1 MIPTLQMSN
10 MKALFIYNKTSGK
23 EAIFKKRDFVI
34 SSLKNIYSEVD
45 VVESISE
52 EHFIKATKEA
62 CGKYDALIFSG
73 GDGTFNMVAN
83 AIAEEDNRPIL
94 GVIPTGT
101 VNDAAKNFG
110 VSHNIKKALRIIK
123 SQKVRKFD
131 IGKLND
137 KYFVFTA
144 AIGAYA
150 DIPLITTK
158 KEKKRF
164 GPLAYYFRAFPKFFK
179 WIKVE
184 GKIEIDG
191 VSYDYKTPFVL
202 IMNSTHVGG
211 FKINPKSDN
220 SDGKMDVFTSR
231 PSIFNS
237 LLNFLFF
244 RKRVK
249 HYQGSLIKIKVNVND
264 YWDIDGEKGPQG
276 DAIISVLPSH
286 ISIYCKK

>member
-1 MIPTLQMSN
+1 MSN

-23 EAIFKKRDFVI
+23 GEIFKKKDLI
-34 SSLKNIYSEVD
+34 ITSLKETFSNLD
-45 VVESISE
+45 VVESLSP
-52 EHFIKATKEA
+52 EHFAQVVKDA
-62 CGKYDALIFSG
+62 CGKYDSLIFSG
-73 GDGTFNMVAN
+73 GDGTFNMVIN
-83 AIAEEDNRPIL
+83 AIANEKVRPIL

-110 VSHNIKKALRIIK
+110 VSRNIKKALKII
-123 SQKVRKFD
+123 SSHKVRQFD
-131 IGKLND
+131 IGQLND

-220 SDGKMDVFTSR
+220 TDGKMDVFISR

-249 HYQGSLIKIKVNVND
+249 HYQGSKIKIEVNVDD

-276 DAIISVLPSH
+276 DALISVIPNH

>member
-1 MIPTLQMSN
+1 
-10 MKALFIYNKTSGK
+10 MKAVFIYNKTSGK
-23 EAIFKKRDFVI
+23 EEVMKKKNYII
-34 SSLKNIYSEVD
+34 SSLKNIYDELD
-45 VVESISE
+45 VVESISPD
-52 EHFIKATKEA
+52 HFVKTAKDA

-73 GDGTFNMVAN
+73 GDGTFNMIAN
-83 AIAEEDNRPIL
+83 AIAEEEHRPIL
-94 GVIPTGT
+94 GVIPSGT

-110 VSHNIKKALRIIK
+110 VSRNTKKAVNIIK
-123 SQKVRKFD
+123 SQKVRQFD

-158 KEKKRF
+158 KEKKKF

-184 GKIEIDG
+184 GKIDIDG
-191 VSYDYKTPFVL
+191 QSYDYKTPFVL

-220 SDGKMDVFTSR
+220 SDGKMDVFLSR

-249 HYQGSLIKIKVNVND
+249 HYQGSLIKIQVNVND

-276 DAIISVLPSH
+276 NATITVLPNH

>member
-1 MIPTLQMSN
+1 

-23 EAIFKKRDFVI
+23 NVVLKKKEFII
-34 SSLKNIYSEVD
+34 SSLKEVFDEVD
-45 VVESISE
+45 IVESLSE
-52 EHFIKATKEA
+52 EHFVKIAKES
-62 CGKYDALIFSG
+62 CGKYDSLIFSG
-73 GDGTFNMVAN
+73 GDGTFNMTIN
-83 AIAEEDNRPIL
+83 AIANEKNRPIL

-101 VNDAAKNFG
+101 INDAAKNFG
-110 VSHNIKKALRIIK
+110 VSSNIKKALAIIK
-123 SQKVRKFD
+123 SQKVRNFD

-179 WIKVE
+179 WIKIN
-184 GKIEIDG
+184 GKIEIDDQ
-191 VSYDYKTPFVL
+191 VLDYETPFVL
-202 IMNSTHVGG
+202 IMNSSHVGG
-211 FKINPKSDN
+211 FKINPKSN
-220 SDGKMDVFTSR
+220 VSDGKMDVFLTR

-237 LLNFLFF
+237 LLNFLLF

-249 HYQGSLIKIKVNVND
+249 HYQGSHIKVNVNVDD

-276 DAIISVLPSH
+276 DADITVLANH

>member
-1 MIPTLQMSN
+1 
-10 MKALFIYNKTSGK
+10 MKAVFIYNKTSGK
-23 EAIFKKRDFVI
+23 EEVMKKKNYII
-34 SSLKNIYSEVD
+34 SSLKNIYDELD
-45 VVESISE
+45 VVESISP
-52 EHFIKATKEA
+52 EHFVKTAKDA

-73 GDGTFNMVAN
+73 GDGTFNMIAN
-83 AIAEEDNRPIL
+83 AIAEEEHRPIL
-94 GVIPTGT
+94 GVIPSGT

-110 VSHNIKKALRIIK
+110 VSRNTKKALNIIK
-123 SQKVRKFD
+123 SQKVRQFD

-158 KEKKRF
+158 KEKKKF

-184 GKIEIDG
+184 GKIDIDG
-191 VSYDYKTPFVL
+191 QSYDYKTPFVL

-220 SDGKMDVFTSR
+220 SDGKMDVFLSR

-249 HYQGSLIKIKVNVND
+249 HYQGSLIKIQVNVND

-276 DAIISVLPSH
+276 NATITVLPNH